1 MYVANV
7 LPIGWPKLDK
17 RHLANFIGSQ
27 GFYVRRLQL
36 DPCPHVDVVW
46 QKKRGFLDAVL
57 TIVRAYYAFSQ
68 KIARGM
74 NIFFAFKNI
83 Y

>member
-1 MYVANV
+1 MNVANG

-17 RHLANFIGSQ
+17 RHLAKIMGSQ

-36 DPCPHVDVVW
+36 DPCPDVDVVW
-46 QKKRGFLDAVL
+46 QKKRSFLIAVL
-57 TIVRAYYAFSQ
+57 TIVRTHYVFSQ

-74 NIFFAFKNI
+74 NIFFGM
-83 Y
+83 